1 MKIQMFEKAKNF
13 FDVAKKNVVLS
24 GQVAKL
30 QATVNNLTY
39 EVVSGDSD
47 KKYRGNPYTTPE
59 AAITEL
65 DKKFRGCAQWGV
77 QLCQNIINL
86 RAAFAIGGGIKPYDK
101 TGGKA
106 QKELDFI
113 KEFIEHNNLDEEG
126 PQDFATEA
134 EIEGRVL
141 FNLTPNQDERTIDLR
156 HIAWSTNKYTV
167 STPAGDY
174 SQYETVKYYP
184 AGNSEQKQVILEKK
198 EFVYKKF
205 AGRLNNVNNIMPK
218 LGSILRNIEDL
229 DKAYWDWR
237 KRNKLFASP
246 TPVIEANDTN
256 AAKEIS
262 AYLDRK
268 NWVIG
273 KLLVIVGKF
282 SMQGLNDSG
291 GDSLMKE
298 IESQA
303 KIISGSSGV
312 PVHFLGLPDLL
323 SNRSTAE
330 NLMESLFDVTTR
342 ERTIWK
348 GCYEE
353 IFQKVLALANEHFK
367 SGFDTKAVGVEI
379 KELTEAQMR
388 QLSSFWLPAFQAGGL
403 TQKLWASKLPGVDD
417 VKQYVE
423 ELSSEN
429 GDIII

>member
-113 KEFIEHNNLDEEG
+113 KEFIEHNNLDEES

-141 FNLTPNQDERTIDLR
+141 FHLTPNQDERTIDLR

-184 AGNSEQKQVILEKK
+184 AGNSEQTQVILEKK

-256 AAKEIS
+256 AAKAIS
-262 AYLDRK
+262 TYLDDK

-303 KIISGSSGV
+303 KILSGSSGV

-348 GCYEE
+348 GCYE
-353 IFQKVLALANEHFK
+353 IFQKFCACNEHLIGK
-367 SGFDTKAVGVEI
+367 
-379 KELTEAQMR
+379 
-388 QLSSFWLPAFQAGGL
+388 
-403 TQKLWASKLPGVDD
+403 
-417 VKQYVE
+417 Y
-423 ELSSEN
+423 EN
-429 GDIII
+429 RR